1 MPLSLVSNCGSEG
14 GIQGWS
20 AGYAFESRICDV
32 CRQRERERRERCN
45 ECEWVVAR
53 NMSMTEG
60 EGQQIEQNMDE
71 RKDKYKNTGK
81 KDLRTWAE

>member
-1 MPLSLVSNCGSEG
+1 MVVKEESKDGV
-14 GIQGWS
+14 QGTHLKAEYVMS
-20 AGYAFESRICDV
+20 VG
-32 CRQRERERRERCN
+32 RERERRERCN